1 MSFFLQNNQKR
12 IQFTRAFYY
21 KNLHEVPFTIET
33 ITLSYTTF
41 IETSLK
47 SIIKISALLELIT
60 EKRPILLRSEKLST
74 FSKVRKGAP
83 MGSAVLLRKKSLQK
97 FYFFILYEIFPN
109 FKHKAMKAKLSSL
122 RSSFSFLI
130 PDPLIFPR
138 IHKFYIF
145 LKNYVNLR
153 CNISFTKKSS
163 NVEIIFHKRLMLF
176 PF

>member
-1 MSFFLQNNQKR
+1 
-12 IQFTRAFYY
+12 
-21 KNLHEVPFTIET
+21 
-33 ITLSYTTF
+33 
-41 IETSLK
+41 
-47 SIIKISALLELIT
+47 
-60 EKRPILLRSEKLST
+60 
-74 FSKVRKGAP
+74 

-109 FKHKAMKAKLSSL
+109 FKHKAMKANRKTLKLSSL